1 MENYLK
7 LCQILKDPHSD
18 KLSFLDSL
26 LSLTLNPCEID
37 ESQESVYQKSILY
50 ITCWV
55 LLPKTSISSL
65 PSDFQ
70 SVYSLLDTNTSSL
83 FPKFHSLFLENYK
96 SLPELICNDTLLS
109 VILTIP
115 EHNSKYLELLSA
127 HHCIGPLLWLLTYSP
142 EHLQLASEF
151 LPRAIMKKGGVQDLI
166 DCFSKGDNTWK
177 LKNLYIKML
186 KTTPKNN
193 KQDYVQSVIAQV
205 VEIMTEYKC
214 DKITENIM
222 EEISNFYLQKFP
234 GFVLP
239 WIHQINQSTNMTKLI
254 KFYRIFSQYLP
265 PNRLILF
272 GISQNFDTFMA
283 LWLYLNPSILQIKN
297 ELLTIFVQFF
307 VYWEGA
313 GHNFCEFI
321 EKGKNLKQFRENS
334 NGEIEIV
341 SGEENLLTEADLF
354 QSFSLLNNFSE
365 VSGASIIL
373 SKLFAALL
381 ERYNQSHSS
390 TLLACLTFL
399 LESTEPILLVNMPK
413 NTEQLIK
420 TCIDSND
427 EKLLKIAFQILLY
440 VPDDYLSKSFLLYIT
455 PKLLNFK
462 SDPELADII
471 SELNTKIS
479 KIITDSSDKTEKND
493 FSYLPEL
500 SSNEDY
506 LNAIGLHQLS
516 LSINE
521 NTEIPWE
528 LVHSMLYK
536 QIFVFG
542 EAVKV
547 YVKAID
553 LIPNAINE
561 VISKFTKSS
570 DEVKQRFLEIMFF
583 YCKEGKNVWEKKEKV
598 LEFIDSVILNEKNE
612 DLVNGA
618 LVVAGQMVRR
628 LKNSFFPYAGQ
639 CLHWVVGV
647 LKLANSRL
655 ISKGENPKSLSA
667 SLVVLKKIIKHC
679 TNSVNLDEISDLL
692 GIFCG
697 LFKNWDSSLGIIVKN
712 VKLQVDEL
720 IVNSL
725 E

>member
-1 MENYLK
+1 M
-7 LCQILKDPHSD
+7 
-18 KLSFLDSL
+18 
-26 LSLTLNPCEID
+26 
-37 ESQESVYQKSILY
+37 
-50 ITCWV
+50 
-55 LLPKTSISSL
+55 
-65 PSDFQ
+65 
-70 SVYSLLDTNTSSL
+70 
-83 FPKFHSLFLENYK
+83 
-96 SLPELICNDTLLS
+96 
-109 VILTIP
+109 ILTIP
-115 EHNSKYLELLSA
+115 EYNLKYLEVLSA

-142 EHLQLASEF
+142 EHLRLASES

-222 EEISNFYLQKFP
+222 EEISNFYLQRFP

-239 WIHQINQSTNMTKLI
+239 WIQQINQSANMTRLV

-272 GISQNFDTFMA
+272 GVSQNFDSLMA
-283 LWLYLNPSILQIKN
+283 LWLHLNSSVLQVKN

-321 EKGKNLKQFRENS
+321 EGGKTLKQFKENS
-334 NGEIEIV
+334 DGEIETV
-341 SGEENLLTEADLF
+341 LGEESLMTEVDLF
-354 QSFSLLNNFSE
+354 QSFELLANFAQ
-365 VSGASIIL
+365 VSGASVIL

-381 ERYNQSHSS
+381 ERYNERHSS
-390 TLLACLTFL
+390 SLLACLSFL

-420 TCIDSND
+420 ACVDSD
-427 EKLLKIAFQILLY
+427 DPKLLKIAFQVLVY
-440 VPDDYLSKSFLLYIT
+440 VPDDYLSKSFLLEIS
-455 PKLLNFK
+455 PKLLSFS
-462 SDPELADII
+462 SDPDLAEIV
-471 SELNTKIS
+471 SELDAKIS
-479 KIITDSSDKTEKND
+479 KIMTNGSEKLEKPD

-500 SSNEDY
+500 ASKEDY
-506 LNAIGLHQLS
+506 LNAIGLHQLA
-516 LSINE
+516 LSMSE
-521 NTEIPWE
+521 NTEVPWE
-528 LVHSMLYK
+528 LVHSMLNK
-536 QIFVFG
+536 EIFVFG
-542 EAVKV
+542 EAIKV

-553 LIPNAINE
+553 LIPDALHE
-561 VISKFTKSS
+561 VVSKFTTSP

-583 YCKEGKNVWEKKEKV
+583 YCKEGKRLWERKQRL

-612 DLVNGA
+612 DLANGA
-618 LVVAGQMVRR
+618 LVVAAQMIRR
-628 LKNSFFPYAGQ
+628 LKKSFFPYAGQ
-639 CLHWVVGV
+639 CLYWVVGV

-655 ISKGENPKSLSA
+655 VSKGEAPKSLSA
-667 SLVVLKKIIKHC
+667 SLVVLKKIAKHC
-679 TNSVNLDEISDLL
+679 SDSVSLYEAADLL

-697 LFKNWDSSLGIIVKN
+697 LFKHWDSSLGIIVTN

-720 IVNSL
+720 MINSL